1 MKQLT
6 SVTPVTLIEESETDE
21 RQTAREN
28 RMNSNRIIHFL
39 RRLLLS
45 ETFVLYLSLAYF
57 MILSIFIPSLVEP
70 RNLSNQ
76 LLNVWPLLV
85 VAVGQTFVLII
96 AAVDLSQG
104 SIMAIT
110 SVVGAAIMTTAVDPL
125 LFEKTPLWGLA
136 LKETGGLLAGNALAV
151 PIAVLIMLAVGT
163 LIGLLNG
170 VAITRFNMPPFMVT
184 LVSLI
189 FFSAFAIY
197 LTQSQNISNLP
208 DDFLRLGEGDLVS
221 VYFGEKA
228 EPEIK
233 RRDILPLVTYPMVIA
248 VALAAVGQFILQRT
262 VFGRYIYAIGT
273 NRKAAEISGV
283 PTRRVMILV
292 FMFSGFCAAVASIL
306 YSARLGGGRPTVG
319 GGNLLLD
326 IIGATVIGGTSLSGG
341 KGKVT
346 NTFFG
351 VVFFVLLLNTLN
363 SMRLSAFHIDAVK
376 GAIILIAA
384 ILDVTRS
391 RLLAREHQ
399 A

>member
-1 MKQLT
+1 
-6 SVTPVTLIEESETDE
+6 VTPIEENIITE
-21 RQTAREN
+21 RPIEREN
-28 RMNSNRIIHFL
+28 RTNSNSIIAFL

-45 ETFVLYLSLAYF
+45 ENFVLYLSVTYF
-57 MILSIFIPSLVEP
+57 IILSIFIPSLAEP

-76 LLNVWPLLV
+76 LLNVWPLLA
-85 VAVGQTFVLII
+85 VAVGQTFVLIVAGI
-96 AAVDLSQG
+96 DLSQG
-104 SIMAIT
+104 SIIAIT
-110 SVVGAAIMTTAVDPL
+110 SVVGAVVMTTAVDPL
-125 LFEKTPLWGLA
+125 LFEKTPLWGLF
-136 LKETGGLLAGNALAV
+136 LKETGGVLTGNALAV
-151 PIAVLIMLAVGT
+151 PVAVLVMLLLGT
-163 LIGLLNG
+163 FIGLLNG
-170 VAITRFNMPPFMVT
+170 VAITRFHMPPFMVT

-221 VYFGEKA
+221 VYFGEKV

-248 VALAAVGQFILQRT
+248 VGLAAAGQFILRRT
-262 VFGRYIYAIGT
+262 VFGRYIYAVGT

-283 PTRRVMILV
+283 PTQRVIILV

-346 NTFFG
+346 YTFFG

-376 GAIILIAA
+376 GVIILIAA
-384 ILDVTRS
+384 VLDVTRT
-391 RLLAREHQ
+391 RLLARERLT
-399 A
+399 

>member
-1 MKQLT
+1 VAP
-6 SVTPVTLIEESETDE
+6 SEESIITQYPVE
-21 RQTAREN
+21 REN
-28 RMNSNRIIHFL
+28 RTALNNVITFL

-45 ETFVLYLSLAYF
+45 ENFVLYLSITYF
-57 MILSIFIPSLVEP
+57 IILSIFIPSLAEP

-76 LLNVWPLLV
+76 LLNVWPLLA

-96 AAVDLSQG
+96 AGIDLSQG

-110 SVVGAAIMTTAVDPL
+110 SVVGAVVMTTAVDPL
-125 LFEKTPLWGLA
+125 LFEKTPLWGLF
-136 LKETGGLLAGNALAV
+136 LKETGGVLAGNVLAV
-151 PIAVLIMLAVGT
+151 PVAVVVMLLIGT
-163 LIGLLNG
+163 LIGMLNG
-170 VAITRFNMPPFMVT
+170 VAVTRFNMPPFMVT

-208 DDFLRLGEGDLVS
+208 EEFLRLGEGDIVS

-233 RRDILPLVTYPMVIA
+233 RREVLPFVTYPMIIA
-248 VALAAVGQFILQRT
+248 VGLAVAGQFILRRT

-283 PTRRVMILV
+283 PTRRVIILV

-306 YSARLGGGRPTVG
+306 YSARLAGGRPTVG
-319 GGNLLLD
+319 SGNLLLD

-346 NTFFG
+346 YTFFG

-376 GAIILIAA
+376 GVIILIAA
-384 ILDVTRS
+384 MLDVTRT
-391 RLLAREHQ
+391 RLMAQERQ
-399 A
+399 T

>member
-1 MKQLT
+1 VIPLEA
-6 SVTPVTLIEESETDE
+6 SRIPE
-21 RQTAREN
+21 RPGAEKN
-28 RMNSNRIIHFL
+28 RTYSNSILLFL
-39 RRLLLS
+39 RRLLVS
-45 ETFVLYLSLAYF
+45 ENFVLYLSVTYF
-57 MILSIFIPSLVEP
+57 IILSIFIPSLTEP

-76 LLNVWPLLV
+76 LLNVWPLLA

-96 AAVDLSQG
+96 AGIDLSQG

-110 SVVGAAIMTTAVDPL
+110 SVVGAAVMTTAVDPL
-125 LFEKTPLWGLA
+125 LFEKTPLWGLF
-136 LKETGGLLAGNALAV
+136 LHETGGLLAGNAWAV
-151 PIAVLIMLAVGT
+151 PAAVCIVLLVGT

-170 VAITRFNMPPFMVT
+170 VSVTYFSMPPFMVT

-208 DDFLRLGEGDLVS
+208 EDFLRLGEGDLVS

-233 RRDILPLVTYPMVIA
+233 RRDILPFVTYPMLIA
-248 VALAAVGQFILQRT
+248 VGLATAGQFVLRHT
-262 VFGRYIYAIGT
+262 VFGRHIYAIGT
-273 NRKAAEISGV
+273 NRKAAEVSGV
-283 PTRRVMILV
+283 PTKRVITLV

-306 YSARLGGGRPTVG
+306 YSARLGGGRPTIG
-319 GGNLLLD
+319 SGNLLLD
-326 IIGATVIGGTSLSGG
+326 IIGATVIGGTSLAGG

-346 NTFFG
+346 YTFFG
-351 VVFFVLLLNTLN
+351 VVFFVLLLNSLN

-376 GAIILIAA
+376 GIIILIAA
-384 ILDVTRS
+384 SLDVTRS
-391 RLLAREHQ
+391 RLLAQEHS

>member
-1 MKQLT
+1 VTPIEEGVITQNPVERQSRTVLT
-6 SVTPVTLIEESETDE
+6 S
-21 RQTAREN
+21 
-28 RMNSNRIIHFL
+28 IITFL

-45 ETFVLYLSLAYF
+45 EKFVLYLSITYF
-57 MILSIFIPSLVEP
+57 IILSIFIPSLAEP

-76 LLNVWPLLV
+76 LLNVWPLLA

-96 AAVDLSQG
+96 AGIDLSQG

-110 SVVGAAIMTTAVDPL
+110 SVVGAVVMTTAVDPL
-125 LFEKTPLWGLA
+125 LFEKTPLWGIF
-136 LKETGGLLAGNALAV
+136 LKDTGGVLAGNALAV
-151 PIAVLIMLAVGT
+151 PVAVVVMLLLGS
-163 LIGLLNG
+163 LIGFLNG
-170 VAITRFNMPPFMVT
+170 VAVTRFNMPPFMVT

-208 DDFLRLGEGDLVS
+208 EEFLQLGEGDIVS
-221 VYFGEKA
+221 VYFGEKV

-248 VALAAVGQFILQRT
+248 VGLAAAGQFILRRT

-283 PTRRVMILV
+283 PTKRVIILV

-306 YSARLGGGRPTVG
+306 YSARLAGGRPTVG

-346 NTFFG
+346 YTFFG

-376 GAIILIAA
+376 GVIILIAA
-384 ILDVTRS
+384 MLDVTRT
-391 RLLAREHQ
+391 RLMSQERQ
-399 A
+399 T

>member
-1 MKQLT
+1 M
-6 SVTPVTLIEESETDE
+6 TPIEENILTVRPIES
-21 RQTAREN
+21 EN
-28 RMNSNRIIHFL
+28 RTYSNSLVTFL

-45 ETFVLYLSLAYF
+45 ENFVLYLSVTYF
-57 MILSIFIPSLVEP
+57 IILSIFIPSLAEP

-76 LLNVWPLLV
+76 LLNVWPLLA

-96 AAVDLSQG
+96 AGIDLSQG

-110 SVVGAAIMTTAVDPL
+110 SVVGAAVMTTAVDPL
-125 LFEKTPLWGLA
+125 LFEKTPLWGLF
-136 LKETGGLLAGNALAV
+136 LKETGGVLAGNALAV
-151 PIAVLIMLAVGT
+151 PLAVVVMLLLGT
-163 LIGLLNG
+163 LIGFFNG
-170 VAITRFNMPPFMVT
+170 AAVTYFKMPPFMVT

-208 DDFLRLGEGDLVS
+208 EEFLQLGEGDIVS

-233 RRDILPLVTYPMVIA
+233 RRDILPLVTYPMIIA
-248 VALAAVGQFILQRT
+248 VGLAAAGQFILRRT

-283 PTRRVMILV
+283 PTRRVIILV

-306 YSARLGGGRPTVG
+306 YSARLAGGRPTVG

-346 NTFFG
+346 YTFFG
-351 VVFFVLLLNTLN
+351 VIFFVLLLNTLN

-376 GAIILIAA
+376 GVIILVAA
-384 ILDVTRS
+384 MLDVTRT
-391 RLLAREHQ
+391 RLMAQERQ
-399 A
+399 T

>member
-1 MKQLT
+1 
-6 SVTPVTLIEESETDE
+6 VTPSEESIITQYPVE
-21 RQTAREN
+21 REN
-28 RMNSNRIIHFL
+28 RTALNSAITFL

-45 ETFVLYLSLAYF
+45 ENFVLYLSITYF
-57 MILSIFIPSLVEP
+57 IILSIFIPSLAEP

-76 LLNVWPLLV
+76 LLNVWPLLAV
-85 VAVGQTFVLII
+85 SVGQTFVLII
-96 AAVDLSQG
+96 AGIDLSQG

-110 SVVGAAIMTTAVDPL
+110 SVIGAAVMTTAVDPL
-125 LFEKTPLWGLA
+125 LFEKTPLWGLF
-136 LKETGGLLAGNALAV
+136 LKESGGVLAGNALDVPVAV
-151 PIAVLIMLAVGT
+151 VVMLLVGT
-163 LIGLLNG
+163 LIGFLNG
-170 VAITRFNMPPFMVT
+170 VAVTRFNMPPFMVT

-208 DDFLRLGEGDLVS
+208 EEFLRLGEGDIVS

-233 RRDILPLVTYPMVIA
+233 RREVLPFVTYPMIIA
-248 VALAAVGQFILQRT
+248 VGLVAAGQFILRRT

-283 PTRRVMILV
+283 PTKRVIILV

-346 NTFFG
+346 YTFFG

-363 SMRLSAFHIDAVK
+363 SMHLSAFHIDAVK
-376 GAIILIAA
+376 GIIILIAA
-384 ILDVTRS
+384 MLDVTRT
-391 RLLAREHQ
+391 RLIAQERHT
-399 A
+399 

>member
-1 MKQLT
+1 MT
-6 SVTPVTLIEESETDE
+6 SVEESIVIEQPDE
-21 RQTAREN
+21 RKS
-28 RMNSNRIIHFL
+28 RMNAHSIVHFL

-45 ETFVLYLSLAYF
+45 ENFVLYLSITYF
-57 MILSIFIPSLVEP
+57 IILSIFIPSLAEP

-76 LLNVWPLLV
+76 LLNVWPLLA

-96 AAVDLSQG
+96 AGIDLSQG

-110 SVVGAAIMTTAVDPL
+110 SVLGASLITTAVDPL
-125 LFEKTPLWGLA
+125 LFEKTPLWGLV
-136 LKETGGLLAGNALAV
+136 LKENGGLLAGNSL
-151 PIAVLIMLAVGT
+151 AVLIAVIVMLLVGT

-170 VAITRFNMPPFMVT
+170 LAITHFNMPPFMVT

-208 DDFLRLGEGDLVS
+208 DDFLRLGEGDIVS

-233 RRDILPLVTYPMVIA
+233 RRDILPFVTYPMVIA
-248 VALAAVGQFILQRT
+248 VGLAAAGQFILRRT

-283 PTRRVMILV
+283 PTRRIIILV

-346 NTFFG
+346 YTFFG

-376 GAIILIAA
+376 GAIILVAA
-384 ILDVTRS
+384 IIDVTRT
-391 RLLAREHQ
+391 RLLARERQ

>member
-1 MKQLT
+1 
-6 SVTPVTLIEESETDE
+6 
-21 RQTAREN
+21 
-28 RMNSNRIIHFL
+28 
-39 RRLLLS
+39 
-45 ETFVLYLSLAYF
+45 
-57 MILSIFIPSLVEP
+57 
-70 RNLSNQ
+70 
-76 LLNVWPLLV
+76 LLNVWPLLA
-85 VAVGQTFVLII
+85 VATGQTFVLII
-96 AAVDLSQG
+96 AGIDLSQG

-110 SVVGAAIMTTAVDPL
+110 SVLGASLITTAVDPL
-125 LFEKTPLWGLA
+125 LFEKTPLWGLV
-136 LKETGGLLAGNALAV
+136 LKENGGLLAGNSLAV
-151 PIAVLIMLAVGT
+151 PIAVIVMLLVGT

-170 VAITRFNMPPFMVT
+170 LAITRFKMPPFMVT

-233 RRDILPLVTYPMVIA
+233 RRDILPFVTYPMVIA
-248 VALAAVGQFILQRT
+248 VGLAAAGQFILRRT

-283 PTRRVMILV
+283 PTRRIIILV

-306 YSARLGGGRPTVG
+306 YSVRLGGGRPTVG

-346 NTFFG
+346 YTFFG

-376 GAIILIAA
+376 GAIILVAA
-384 ILDVTRS
+384 IIDVTRT